1 MTSTLPPDAIRPP
14 PNMVVFGPDANC
26 TLALC
31 PVEMSVYGYQPSLV
45 ANILFIA
52 LYTLSMALHLYL
64 GLRWKHWWFM
74 GCMLVGGANA
84 IAGYVGRVLLHY
96 NPFSFAAFMLQIICV
111 TSGPVYYCA
120 AIYVTLS
127 NTITALTPTTTPTL
141 SRLPPTLFYY
151 IFIPSDLLS
160 LVFQAAGGALST
172 ESAGSSTLGVNLAL
186 AGLSLQVFTIVLF
199 CGFFGDFLVRYFRVR
214 KGGYEVGGYEV
225 GGYEGVGDGMGTRP
239 EGRRLKLFFGFMVLA
254 VVLILVRCAYRLVE
268 LKEGYG
274 GELVGNEAL
283 FIGLE
288 GVLVLVAVYCLMIA
302 HPGFV
307 FKRGRKD
314 RSSAI
319 SQQELQEYK

>member
-1 MTSTLPPDAIRPP
+1 MASTLPPGAIQPP

-26 TLALC
+26 TLELC

-45 ANILFIA
+45 ANIIFIA
-52 LYTLSMALHLYL
+52 LYTVSIALHLYL

-127 NTITALTPTTTPTL
+127 MAITSLSPTPTL

-199 CGFFGDFLVRYFRVR
+199 CGFFGDFLVRYFRFR
-214 KGGYEVGGYEV
+214 KGKGVGGYER
-225 GGYEGVGDGMGTRP
+225 GYEGVGGAGGMPDGK
-239 EGRRLKLFFGFMVLA
+239 RLKLFFGFMVLA

-274 GELVGNEAL
+274 GELVSNEAL

-307 FKRGRKD
+307 FKRGARN

-319 SQQELQEYK
+319 SQQELQEYNK